1 MIIIDIISLAKKD
14 LVLEFRKKETLYS
27 MGLFS
32 FASVLIFS
40 TLFNLPDISFDTK
53 QAVAAACLWFIIVF
67 MIMLG
72 LTSVF
77 SRETKKNSIDSLLSL
92 AIKPQVIF
100 LAKLVYLIVIL
111 AITEALTLVLA
122 IIFMN
127 INIENLPL
135 FFLVLIIG
143 TLDLAVAGCIVSFLT
158 IYAKSRTLAV
168 PVLFFPLI
176 LPSILIVT
184 QSTESL
190 VFYNDPIYVTINM
203 LILLFHT
210 IIILTFALLVTD
222 ELVTQ

>member
-1 MIIIDIISLAKKD
+1 MIITDIISLAKKD
-14 LVLEFRKKETLYS
+14 LILEFRKKETLFS
-27 MGLFS
+27 MGLFA

-40 TLFNLPDISFDTK
+40 TLFNLPEISFDTK
-53 QAVAAACLWFIIVF
+53 QAIAAACLWFIIVF

-77 SRETKKNSIDSLLSL
+77 SRETKKSTIDSLLSL
-92 AIKPQVIF
+92 AIKPQAIF
-100 LAKLVYLIVIL
+100 LAKLAYLVVIL
-111 AITEALTLVLA
+111 AITEILTLVLA

-127 INIENLPL
+127 INIENFLL
-135 FFLVLIIG
+135 FSLVLTIG

-158 IYAKSRTLAV
+158 IYAKSKTLAV

-190 VFYNDPIYVTINM
+190 VLYNDPIYVITNM
-203 LILLFHT
+203 LILLLHA
-210 IIILTFALLVTD
+210 IIILTIALLVTD
-222 ELVTQ
+222 ELINQ